1 MSKSNTD
8 MFNVLTETQGRAQQV
23 ADKGARLL
31 QELAEIARDNAEA
44 LAVSSRAAAA
54 GFESLGREAA
64 AFGQKNFENTT
75 AAMKSLTAVR
85 SPTELLQ
92 LQGEFVRSMFD
103 SLLAQSNR
111 IGDSLI
117 ELGGQIATP
126 LADRY
131 VATVDR
137 VKVATLQN

>member
-23 ADKGARLL
+23 ADKSARLL
-31 QELAEIARDNAEA
+31 QELTDIARDNAEA
-44 LAVSSRAAAA
+44 LAVSSKAAAA

-64 AFGQKNFENTT
+64 AFGQKNFEDAT

-85 SPTELLQ
+85 SPAELFQ
-92 LQGEFVRSMFD
+92 LQGEFVRSVFD
-103 SLLAQSNR
+103 SMLTQSNR
-111 IGDSLI
+111 IGDTLI

-126 LADRY
+126 LAERY